1 MANKVKRVTTTD
13 VARYAGVSQTT
24 VSLVLNGKTEAGI
37 SNETVQKVMDA
48 AVKTGYLQP
57 TASNDFAGM
66 QNLTIGFIVPDLVNP
81 SFTDILSEAS
91 IYATT
96 YNINLLVCNTDRSV
110 ELESEY
116 AAKLMNKGVDG
127 IIYTFTPSCMEELEK
142 GKKKIPVV
150 VIGETDLDSNVP
162 TIGVNSIAGGEMV
175 AEYLYKLGHRK
186 IAYVTPPINSVS
198 VLRKKRMEGLRRY
211 LESKGISDTFYIYE
225 QDSYMN
231 WGEDSFEVGM
241 GKEQARL
248 ALKDHTDVTAIVAQG
263 DLIALGVY
271 QAIEEA
277 GLRIPEDISVIS
289 FDNIE
294 YCKCVTPK
302 LTSVDNHM
310 KLRCKQAFEYLMTLI
325 KSSDSSQMINLL
337 VEYRP
342 SIVVRESTAE
352 AKK

>member
-37 SNETVQKVMDA
+37 SEETVRKVMDA

-57 TASNDFAGM
+57 NASNDFTGM
-66 QNLTIGFIVPDLVNP
+66 QNITIGFIVPDLVNP
-81 SFTDILSEAS
+81 NFTDILSEAS

-110 ELESEY
+110 DLESEY

-127 IIYTFTPSCMEELEK
+127 IIYTFTPSCLDELEK

-150 VIGETDLDSNVP
+150 VIGETDLGANVP

-175 AEYLYKLGHRK
+175 AEYLYGLGHRK
-186 IAYVTPPINSVS
+186 IAYITPPINSVS
-198 VLRKKRMEGLRRY
+198 VLRKKRLEGLRRY
-211 LESKGISDTFYIYE
+211 LEEKGINDTFYVYE

-241 GKEQARL
+241 GREQTRQLLKE
-248 ALKDHTDVTAIVAQG
+248 HDVTAIVAQG

-271 QAIEEA
+271 EGIKEA

-310 KLRCKQAFEYLMTLI
+310 KLRCKQAFEYLMMLI
-325 KSSDSSQMINLL
+325 KSSAPSKSMNLL

-342 SIVVRESTAE
+342 SIIVRESTAKINE
-352 AKK
+352 